1 MRSALLPPPESSRPL
16 DELVEVLR
24 PAGRTSR
31 LEVCPPRAARARS
44 WLALLRGWL
53 ATGGLAPA
61 APRAAA
67 PNARTDP
74 LERIRQEFIDVVE
87 DLGAPEAEGLLDRI
101 HFARS
106 LRELWHLRA
115 DVFSLVS
122 LHHSQ
127 SEADERLGALN
138 RHFPTRS
145 PRSGFGALT
154 TKDMWP

>member
-1 MRSALLPPPESSRPL
+1 MRSALLSPPESAHTL
-16 DELVEVLR
+16 DEWVEALR
-24 PAGRTSR
+24 PASRASR
-31 LEVCPPRAARARS
+31 LEVCPPQVARTRS
-44 WLALLRGWL
+44 WFALLRGWL
-53 ATGGLAPA
+53 VAGGLAPA
-61 APRAAA
+61 VPRAAA

-74 LERIRQEFIDVVE
+74 LERIRQEFIDTVE
-87 DLGAPEAEGLLDRI
+87 DLATPAAEALLDRI
-101 HFARS
+101 HFARG

-127 SEADERLGALN
+127 AEAAERLAWLN
-138 RHFPTRS
+138 RHFPTRA